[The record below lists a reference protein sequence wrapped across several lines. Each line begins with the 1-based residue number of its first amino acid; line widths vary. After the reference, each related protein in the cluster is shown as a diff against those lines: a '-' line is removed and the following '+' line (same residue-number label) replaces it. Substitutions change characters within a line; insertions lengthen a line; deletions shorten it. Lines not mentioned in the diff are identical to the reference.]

1 MESRQRPQAPNNG
14 RVASRPAADLRSTV
28 RADPEGQDW
37 WFAGCA
43 WHPSDDG
50 CVVIHP
56 DDLPRCRATDLQ
68 RLLRRLFDAGAF
80 DNPVLVTEADEN
92 HMHEDGGPVAG

>member
-1 MESRQRPQAPNNG
+1 M
-14 RVASRPAADLRSTV
+14 
-28 RADPEGQDW
+28 
-37 WFAGCA
+37 
-43 WHPSDDG
+43 
-50 CVVIHP
+50 VIHP